1 MHFFHDY
8 SVLLQAII
16 PNCYRENIKC
26 PQIIMITCSICR
38 FVPFQSISERIYVP
52 TDDTVLM
59 RLSFIM
65 ARQKIIYNRHFVHC
79 HIQMLPIF
87 IIKHFRTHFL
97 MSALLAIFFCHC
109 HTYIIHSY
117 VLIGKSIFFS
127 SHICNNFF
135 VYLFLE

>member
-1 MHFFHDY
+1 MSTD
-8 SVLLQAII
+8 
-16 PNCYRENIKC
+16 NND
-26 PQIIMITCSICR
+26 TCSICR

-127 SHICNNFF
+127 SHICNIFFFIFFWNENRKVKSIEISITLNFWS
-135 VYLFLE
+135 